1 MTPEQSLRT
10 EASLLQLYGLD
21 EMADTLLNSLA
32 IEDWSELHTLADN
45 IEILDEPKSKHRYPT
60 IMANIIR
67 NAVYELENKTNEL

>member
-1 MTPEQSLRT
+1 MTPEQSLKT
-10 EASLLQLYGLD
+10 EASLLHLYDLD
-21 EMADTLLNSLA
+21 DMANTLLRNLA
-32 IEDWSELHTLADN
+32 NENWSELRTLADS